1 MKIEQDLKTAIQAA
15 ATVIENAEALVILAG
30 AGMGV
35 DSGLP
40 DYRGDEG
47 LWRAYPRLKHLGL
60 SFAEMAKY
68 RLIVSATQKAAGH
81 TESLL

>member
-1 MKIEQDLKTAIQAA
+1 LSLEQDVDSAIQAA
-15 ATVIENAEALVILAG
+15 ATVIDNADALVILAG

-60 SFAEMAKY
+60 SIAEMAK
-68 RLIVSATQKAAGH
+68 
-81 TESLL
+81 